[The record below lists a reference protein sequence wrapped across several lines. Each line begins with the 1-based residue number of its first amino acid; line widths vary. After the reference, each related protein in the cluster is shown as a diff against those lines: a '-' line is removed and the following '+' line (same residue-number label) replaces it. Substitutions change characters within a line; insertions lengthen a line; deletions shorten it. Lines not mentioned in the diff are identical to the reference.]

1 MYFNSMELTNRYLQA
16 IAYMEGV
23 ARGLVAIVI
32 VIDLVNAAIEDDSS
46 LCGCRMTMDRNLCAW
61 DESIQRVRGTG
72 SAGPQQMLISWRFPM
87 FSTVFICFEVKRLL
101 LVHATKNGV
110 INVSR

>member
-23 ARGLVAIVI
+23 ARGLFAIVV

-46 LCGCRMTMDRNLCAW
+46 LCGCRMTMDRNLCAL
-61 DESIQRVRGTG
+61 RVRGTG